1 MTERGSKPNAGYT
14 GGTVGA
20 GVPRRSAVQRIRES
34 LDLTEEKGGVGAVVR
49 RVIGE
54 LQVGDRRSE
63 VGESDLEKR
72 EVEFSLAKGGSV
84 LMSLARR
91 EVRSYVALY

>member
-34 LDLTEEKGGVGAVVR
+34 LDPTEGKGGGAVVR
-49 RVIGE
+49 RVIGG

-72 EVEFSLAKGGSV
+72 EVEF
-84 LMSLARR
+84 
-91 EVRSYVALY
+91 

>member
-1 MTERGSKPNAGYT
+1 LRKGRNSKRCLGCARHDRTGSKPNAGYT

-34 LDLTEEKGGVGAVVR
+34 LDLTEGKGGVGALVR
-49 RVIGE
+49 RVIGG
-54 LQVGDRRSE
+54 LQVGDWRSE

-72 EVEFSLAKGGSV
+72 EVEF
-84 LMSLARR
+84 
-91 EVRSYVALY
+91 

>member
-14 GGTVGA
+14 GGIVGA

-34 LDLTEEKGGVGAVVR
+34 LDLTEGKGGVGAVVR
-49 RVIGE
+49 RVIGG
-54 LQVGDRRSE
+54 LQVGDWRSE

-72 EVEFSLAKGGSV
+72 EVEF
-84 LMSLARR
+84 
-91 EVRSYVALY
+91 